1 MEEKNRLIPA
11 DEKEL
16 QDPENLIKNTEA
28 DTEGIVDF
36 MHEEIKK
43 RPMNRRKLLR
53 RARETSL
60 IAILFG
66 TVSCIVFAILLPV
79 INNILYPS
87 ENTAQTVML
96 PEENPYEELTPED
109 MVENER
115 KVEQQKRI
123 SSALQELASESS
135 GMIAAVSAISSDMD
149 WFNDSYENKN
159 TVSGLV
165 TKKSAEGIFI
175 LVQSRRIS
183 DAQRIMVTFKDG
195 TETEARIAGTDEVT
209 GLTMLNVPLV
219 SVPVGGRALIR
230 EAKMGSSVGPI
241 ITGAPVIAIG
251 SPTGTP
257 GSVTYGNV
265 TGADNSLDILDN
277 DLCLLTTDIYGSGD
291 ATGFLINL
299 DGEVIGMIDMRYRD
313 NSVPNM
319 LCAVGISE
327 LRPVIRR
334 MEAGRT
340 KAFLGINGIDVTPEI
355 SKANDIPT
363 GVWVK
368 NVEDDSP
375 AMAAGIQKGD
385 VITGFGKTEI
395 LHMAGLIVQLE
406 NAEPGQNVILH
417 IMRRN
422 GGSFE
427 EVQVP
432 VSLQ

>member
-1 MEEKNRLIPA
+1 MVTGHSRLIPA

-115 KVEQQKRI
+115 KLEAKEEKEWIREELQGILDEKIIGVEQQKRI

-230 EAKMGSSVGPI
+230 EKW
-241 ITGAPVIAIG
+241 
-251 SPTGTP
+251 
-257 GSVTYGNV
+257 
-265 TGADNSLDILDN
+265 DRL
-277 DLCLLTTDIYGSGD
+277 
-291 ATGFLINL
+291 
-299 DGEVIGMIDMRYRD
+299 
-313 NSVPNM
+313 
-319 LCAVGISE
+319 
-327 LRPVIRR
+327 
-334 MEAGRT
+334 
-340 KAFLGINGIDVTPEI
+340 
-355 SKANDIPT
+355 
-363 GVWVK
+363 WVLS
-368 NVEDDSP
+368 SP
-375 AMAAGIQKGD
+375 A
-385 VITGFGKTEI
+385 
-395 LHMAGLIVQLE
+395 
-406 NAEPGQNVILH
+406 
-417 IMRRN
+417 RR
-422 GGSFE
+422 
-427 EVQVP
+427 
-432 VSLQ
+432 

>member
-1 MEEKNRLIPA
+1 MGGTKGL
-11 DEKEL
+11 
-16 QDPENLIKNTEA
+16 
-28 DTEGIVDF
+28 
-36 MHEEIKK
+36 EI
-43 RPMNRRKLLR
+43 
-53 RARETSL
+53 
-60 IAILFG
+60 FG
-66 TVSCIVFAILLPV
+66 T
-79 INNILYPS
+79 
-87 ENTAQTVML
+87 
-96 PEENPYEELTPED
+96 
-109 MVENER
+109 
-115 KVEQQKRI
+115 
-123 SSALQELASESS
+123 
-135 GMIAAVSAISSDMD
+135 G
-149 WFNDSYENKN
+149 
-159 TVSGLV
+159 
-165 TKKSAEGIFI
+165 
-175 LVQSRRIS
+175 
-183 DAQRIMVTFKDG
+183 
-195 TETEARIAGTDEVT
+195 
-209 GLTMLNVPLV
+209 
-219 SVPVGGRALIR
+219 
-230 EAKMGSSVGPI
+230 
-241 ITGAPVIAIG
+241 
-251 SPTGTP
+251 
-257 GSVTYGNV
+257 
-265 TGADNSLDILDN
+265 
-277 DLCLLTTDIYGSGD
+277 
-291 ATGFLINL
+291 